1 MKGGFGGMNPGNIQ
15 NLMRQAQKM
24 QAQME
29 QQAKQAEETLQES
42 EVSATSG
49 GGMVSLTMDG
59 KRNIKTLKIDPQVVD
74 ADDVEMLEDLVVSCV
89 QDALKQ
95 VDQLEEQTKP
105 KMPGGMF

>member
-29 QQAKQAEETLQES
+29 QQAQQAEEKLQES
-42 EVSATSG
+42 VISATSG
-49 GGMVSLTMDG
+49 GGMVSLQLDG
-59 KRNIKTLKIDPQVVD
+59 KRNIKELKINPQAVD
-74 ADDVEMLEDLVVSCV
+74 AEDVEMLEDLIVSCF

-95 VDQLEEQTKP
+95 VDDLEKEVKP
-105 KMPGGMF
+105 NMPNGMF